1 MIHKLTY
8 DRSVVKTQLKYFI
21 KNPGFFSI
29 LVLGDAGTGKSYIIK
44 EVLNEDVA
52 NVKIG
57 FYYPFEIGALGI
69 SIILIFFLGASYQ
82 KMNLTSS
89 TSTIAVVLCVLL
101 SAVAAVH
108 SSHGRLGSSVI
119 SNGSG
124 RHLKKEKCTDECQFE
139 GETNAGGKNRIPICF
154 IFPEQGE
161 SSAPQKDFC
170 QTRCV
175 SATEAEAAIAD
186 GEGTCGVCPEFD
198 TTRNTN
204 LPLGTLTKTTFC

>member
-1 MIHKLTY
+1 MSFCTVYHVIFKMNGNSFSEKGLMCRGSITY
-8 DRSVVKTQLKYFI
+8 YVAPENNEGSCLFTKYALVAFTRYSV
-21 KNPGFFSI
+21 S
-29 LVLGDAGTGKSYIIK
+29 TG
-44 EVLNEDVA
+44 LHH
-52 NVKIG
+52 
-57 FYYPFEIGALGI
+57 YPFEIGALGI

-124 RHLKKEKCTDECQFE
+124 RHLKKEKCTDECQEFE

-204 LPLGTLTKTTFC
+204 CPK

>member
-1 MIHKLTY
+1 MLLA
-8 DRSVVKTQLKYFI
+8 S
-21 KNPGFFSI
+21 
-29 LVLGDAGTGKSYIIK
+29 
-44 EVLNEDVA
+44 
-52 NVKIG
+52 
-57 FYYPFEIGALGI
+57 
-69 SIILIFFLGASYQ
+69 SIILIFFLGASKIA
-82 KMNLTSS
+82 KMNLASSTS

-108 SSHGRLGSSVI
+108 SSPGRLGSSVT
-119 SNGSG
+119 NGSG
-124 RHLKKEKCTDECQFE
+124 RHLKKDKKCTDECQFE

-198 TTRNTN
+198 TTRGTN
-204 LPLGTLTKTTFC
+204 CPK